1 MGEGAKVTTP
11 RPHWRLLVLDS
22 GGLSAIAQR
31 SGDAIATLEM
41 SRAAAARVVVPSV
54 VIAESL
60 RGDAA
65 DAPTNQVLSGVATA
79 EIGEREA
86 REAAR
91 LKRASRMTGVQHT
104 IDALVVAVASLA
116 GGGAILTSDVDDIA
130 ALVAGRPDVAIVPIR
145 A

>member
-1 MGEGAKVTTP
+1 M
-11 RPHWRLLVLDS
+11 LVVDS
-22 GGLSAIAQR
+22 GGLSALAER
-31 SGDAIATLEM
+31 SEDAV
-41 SRAAAARVVVPSV
+41 AAVEISHASAVVVVPSV

-65 DAPTNQVLSGVATA
+65 DARTNQILSGLEVAD
-79 EIGEREA
+79 IGEREA

-91 LKRASRMTGVQHT
+91 LKKASRMAGVAHT

-116 GGGAILTSDVDDIA
+116 GGGAILTSDVEDIA
-130 ALVAGRPDVAIVPIR
+130 ALATARPNVTIVPIR

>member
-1 MGEGAKVTTP
+1 M
-11 RPHWRLLVLDS
+11 LVLDS
-22 GGLSAIAQR
+22 GGLSALAEQ
-31 SGDAIATLEM
+31 SGDAIATLRM

-65 DAPTNQVLSGVATA
+65 DARTNQILSGLVTV

-116 GGGAILTSDVDDIA
+116 GGGAILTSDVEDIA
-130 ALVAGRPDVAIVPIR
+130 ALASARPDLVVVPIR

>member
-1 MGEGAKVTTP
+1 
-11 RPHWRLLVLDS
+11 LLVIDS
-22 GGLSAIAQR
+22 GGLSALAER
-31 SGDAIATLEM
+31 SEDAVAAVEM
-41 SRAAAARVVVPSV
+41 SLITAGVVVVPSV

-65 DAPTNQVLSGVATA
+65 DARTNQTLSGLEVAD
-79 EIGEREA
+79 IGEPEA

-130 ALVAGRPDVAIVPIR
+130 ALATARPNVTIVPIR